1 VPVPW
6 GVTWWGQNN
15 MDLQDLIKQ
24 AATEE
29 SKEETKL
36 VESVTQV
43 DLDEV
48 EKTAELLEHLSKEDT
63 AVDEIAK
70 LAVLNDFL
78 INQTTSMEKV
88 AGW

>member
-1 VPVPW
+1 
-6 GVTWWGQNN
+6 

-24 AATEE
+24 AASEE
-29 SKEETKL
+29 SKDESKVE
-36 VESVTQV
+36 ESVNQV

-48 EKTAELLEHLSKEDT
+48 EKTAELLDHLSQEDT

-70 LAVLNDFL
+70 LAVLNDFMV
-78 INQTTSMEKV
+78 NQTSNIEKV

>member
-1 VPVPW
+1 
-6 GVTWWGQNN
+6 

-24 AATEE
+24 AASEE
-29 SKEETKL
+29 SKDESKV
-36 VESVTQV
+36 VESVNHV

-48 EKTAELLEHLSKEDT
+48 EKTAELLDHLSQEDT

-78 INQTTSMEKV
+78 VNQTTSIEKV

>member
-1 VPVPW
+1 
-6 GVTWWGQNN
+6 

-24 AATEE
+24 AASEE
-29 SKEETKL
+29 SKEESKV
-36 VESVTQV
+36 VESVNQV

-48 EKTAELLEHLSKEDT
+48 EKTAELLDHLSKEDT

-78 INQTTSMEKV
+78 VNQTISMEKV
-88 AGW
+88 ASW

>member
-1 VPVPW
+1 
-6 GVTWWGQNN
+6 

-24 AATEE
+24 AASEE
-29 SKEETKL
+29 SKDESKVE
-36 VESVTQV
+36 ESVNQV

-48 EKTAELLEHLSKEDT
+48 EKTAELLDHLSKEDT

-70 LAVLNDFL
+70 LAVLNDFMV
-78 INQTTSMEKV
+78 NQTSNIEKV

>member
-1 VPVPW
+1 
-6 GVTWWGQNN
+6 
-15 MDLQDLIKQ
+15 MDLQDLINQ
-24 AATEE
+24 AAQEE
-29 SKEETKL
+29 SKEESK
-36 VESVTQV
+36 VEESVTLV

-48 EKTAELLEHLSKEDT
+48 EKTAELLEHLSEEDT

-78 INQTTSMEKV
+78 VNQTTSMEKC